1 MFGLTALGVYA
12 GIALS
17 GFVSLPAHGPVSLTD
32 RAAEPPDE
40 EQAQSYDQN
49 AQDAIDHQGS
59 LYILN
64 TPLTPRNL
72 FRIGHTAGGLPLI
85 QIEDR
90 IGVSAPSM
98 LRRTLG
104 CTGFTRWASQPACMD
119 WR

>member
-1 MFGLTALGVYA
+1 VFGLTALGAHA

-49 AQDAIDHQGS
+49 AQDAIDHPGS

-64 TPLTPRNL
+64 TPLTSSESVPNW
-72 FRIGHTAGGLPLI
+72 TYGGAVY
-85 QIEDR
+85 R
-90 IGVSAPSM
+90 
-98 LRRTLG
+98 
-104 CTGFTRWASQPACMD
+104 
-119 WR
+119 

>member
-1 MFGLTALGVYA
+1 MFGLTTLGIYA

-17 GFVSLPAHGPVSLTD
+17 GFVSL
-32 RAAEPPDE
+32 
-40 EQAQSYDQN
+40 QN
-49 AQDAIDHQGS
+49 AQGAIDRQGS
-59 LYILN
+59 STSSIRPS
-64 TPLTPRNL
+64 PLGICSELDIR
-72 FRIGHTAGGLPLI
+72 RGGLPLI

-119 WR
+119 WL